1 MGVEKLKNVFN
12 FTYLGHRFQAD
23 GDAGQAVEVR
33 MAKAKSR
40 FGKMHEV
47 WRSPILPLKVKL
59 LLYQHAVVSLLVH
72 GHEAWDL
79 TPELQTKLNGWNARS
94 VAIITGRSIQEE
106 AGRRGQTFDLVS
118 HIRVRRLKWV
128 GHVLRM
134 EDPRFVKQALKVVFE
149 KKQSGDLHRR
159 GSVLMDVPKCS
170 SFSEL
175 VALAGTHLDHP
186 EWSAIVREL
195 RGRVTRD
202 AS

>member
-1 MGVEKLKNVFN
+1 MWWERK
-12 FTYLGHRFQAD
+12 AD

-59 LLYQHAVVSLLVH
+59 TLYQHAVISMLVH

-106 AGRRGQTFDLVS
+106 AGRRGKPS
-118 HIRVRRLKWV
+118 I
-128 GHVLRM
+128 
-134 EDPRFVKQALKVVFE
+134 
-149 KKQSGDLHRR
+149 
-159 GSVLMDVPKCS
+159 
-170 SFSEL
+170 
-175 VALAGTHLDHP
+175 
-186 EWSAIVREL
+186 
-195 RGRVTRD
+195 
-202 AS
+202 